1 LSQAPSRGLP
11 IAVLGLGILAISI
24 SSILVRW
31 AQQDGVHSLA
41 IAAWRVT
48 IAGTLLALM
57 AVVRRG
63 PKQATL
69 SPALWG
75 WTTVAGGLLA
85 IHFAA
90 WIVALESTSIALC
103 TVLLA
108 TNPLWVAILAA
119 LVLREK
125 SSPMTWAGISV
136 AFAALAGQT
145 LFSLATSAT
154 LIAGTGTWLALIS
167 AMSFAAY
174 ILIGRHLRG
183 RISLGTYFAAVT
195 LAAAIILIV
204 ICVFWRVPMTGY
216 SIKAWMCL
224 AALAVVSHL
233 IGHGALNWAARRMQ
247 AAAVAMATLGEPVGA
262 AVLAWLLLGEVAGAG
277 ELTVMGFILAG
288 IALVLWGES
297 RVHRAEGS

>member
-1 LSQAPSRGLP
+1 M
-11 IAVLGLGILAISI
+11 GILAISI
-24 SSILVRW
+24 SSVLVRW
-31 AQQDGVHSLA
+31 AQQEGVHSLA

-48 IAGTLLALM
+48 IAGTILALVSV
-57 AVVRRG
+57 ARRG
-63 PKQATL
+63 PERVSM
-69 SPALWG
+69 SPVLWG
-75 WTTVAGGLLA
+75 WTTLAGGLLA
-85 IHFAA
+85 VHFAA

-108 TNPLWVAILAA
+108 TNPLWVAILASV
-119 LVLREK
+119 VLGEK
-125 SSPMTWAGISV
+125 SSPMTWAGI
-136 AFAALAGQT
+136 ALALAALAGQT
-145 LFSLATSAT
+145 LLSRSGGT
-154 LIAGTGTWLALIS
+154 LLNAGTGTWLALIS

-183 RISLGTYFAAVT
+183 RIGLGTYFAAVT
-195 LAAAIILIV
+195 LAAAVILIV
-204 ICVFWRVPMTGY
+204 ICVIWRVPMTGY
-216 SIKAWMCL
+216 STKAWMCL

-297 RVHRAEGS
+297 RERRAEVR